1 MIGGSKGGM
10 KSIAEVEKKIVM
22 SKCTHPDPK
31 SKCHNPVAQESK
43 TQCGSFGYNPA
54 TGGSDCVWEDPMS
67 RAGVTGGKKKKKKKQ
82 KGGYRYGVKL
92 NMKRT
97 LKTREKTQ
105 RLKTFKKKKKRKKR
119 SRKRRRRK
127 MSKKKRR

>member
-1 MIGGSKGGM
+1 MVGGSKGGM
-10 KSIAEVEKKIVM
+10 KTIAEVEKKIVM
-22 SKCTHPDPK
+22 SKCTHPNPK
-31 SKCHNPVAQESK
+31 SDCHNTVAQESQG
-43 TQCGSFGYNPA
+43 QCSSFGYNPTTKA
-54 TGGSDCVWEDPMS
+54 SDCVWEDPMS
-67 RAGVTGGKKKKKKKQ
+67 KSKATGGKKKKKKKQ

-105 RLKTFKKKKKRKKR
+105 RMKTFKKKKRRKKR
-119 SRKRRRRK
+119 SRKRRKFK